1 MRRKCIDIWK
11 HRFIN
16 ALMGLKRRE
25 RQSNESFK
33 ILNGLVIKKKRLIER
48 YRSMHGTVLTS
59 IFY

>member
-1 MRRKCIDIWK
+1 M
-11 HRFIN
+11 H
-16 ALMGLKRRE
+16 LMGLKRRE

-33 ILNGLVIKKKRLIER
+33 ILNDLVIKKKRLTGR